1 MNSKM
6 WEDLTAALLARM
18 NTLYNAT
25 GSQFLTN
32 DPDLPPAESLRKKAK
47 QMEADMDRYRQVF
60 RFIQAD
66 RFEQAYNLLDTIG
79 LPPDQTT
86 PIPTPTEPTTT
97 PAPVPGTTTP

>member
-6 WEDLTAALLARM
+6 WEDLTAALLARI

-32 DPDLPPAESLRKKAK
+32 DPDLPPAESLRKKAR

-66 RFEQAYNLLDTIG
+66 RHEQAYNLLDMIG
-79 LPPDQTT
+79 SPPEQTAPATT
-86 PIPTPTEPTTT
+86 PDADRTNDD
-97 PAPVPGTTTP
+97 PGPRA